1 MRSIDLELQPSAC
14 FQCSVW
20 ESLVLTLPSLV
31 TAHSSW
37 MSLIKRLRRCHPL
50 CSLVLLAAAARSI
63 FRLGF
68 MRSHY
73 FQPPRLLCIQPS
85 QRAVARAMHV
95 WRDGVLAADC
105 STVQRQR
112 LQLLRFSGALGTVAV
127 RMTSTDQQRFDPAH
141 GALIMRRCLSMHGVE
156 HLLRLLDH
164 DDDDCDTHTDSE
176 DADDGDGGDDD
187 GGNDDD
193 DDDDDDDEDDDD
205 DDDDDSNNDDNY
217 NGDDDDGECVG
228 SCDDA

>member
-68 MRSHY
+68 MRSHC

-127 RMTSTDQQRFDPAH
+127 RITSTDQQRFDPAH

-164 DDDDCDTHTDSE
+164 DDDDCDTHNDSE
-176 DADDGDGGDDD
+176 YADDDGGGDDD
-187 GGNDDD
+187 GGDD
-193 DDDDDDDEDDDD
+193 
-205 DDDDDSNNDDNY
+205 
-217 NGDDDDGECVG
+217 CVG
-228 SCDDA
+228 SSDDA

>member
-1 MRSIDLELQPSAC
+1 MLA
-14 FQCSVW
+14 
-20 ESLVLTLPSLV
+20 LPSLF
-31 TAHSSW
+31 TAHRSW
-37 MSLIKRLRRCHPL
+37 MSLIKHLRRCHPL

-95 WRDGVLAADC
+95 WRDGVFAADC

-127 RMTSTDQQRFDPAH
+127 RITSRDQQRFDPAH
-141 GALIMRRCLSMHGVE
+141 CALIMRRCLSMHGVE

-164 DDDDCDTHTDSE
+164 DDDDR
-176 DADDGDGGDDD
+176 DDGGGGDDD
-187 GGNDDD
+187 DDASSSSSDDD
-193 DDDDDDDEDDDD
+193 DDDDDDDADDDD
-205 DDDDDSNNDDNY
+205 D
-217 NGDDDDGECVG
+217 
-228 SCDDA
+228 